1 MNQTNTP
8 LHIKAPW
15 EIQGPP
21 QIEEPIIDELAQE
34 FEKHIIET
42 VERVGYITATD
53 LRWTYERQDIAKHMR
68 TDEVNKFWSVLY
80 DLRKRERIIRVMRP
94 ADPED
99 YDPTDPYWDEETAY
113 FWSTEHVSKM
123 VFPNG

>member
-8 LHIKAPW
+8 LHIKTPYG
-15 EIQGPP
+15 EIGPLE
-21 QIEEPIIDELAQE
+21 IEQPLVDEITRE
-34 FEKHIIET
+34 YEKHIIET

-53 LRWTYERQDIAKHMR
+53 LRWTYERKDPSKHMR

-80 DLRKRERIIRVMRP
+80 DLRLRDRIIRVMRP

-99 YDPTDPYWDEETAY
+99 YDPTDPYWDEETQY
-113 FWSTEHVSKM
+113 FCSADYVSKM